1 MPASPEIRILIV
13 DDSKTLR
20 NLLKGILEHAGFV
33 NVTAADCGETAWD
46 ILEQM
51 KMDLVITDWTMPQMT
66 GLDLLIKIRQSSTH
80 QTTPVILLTI
90 NTEKEYVE
98 KALRAGAS
106 NYIAKPFDAGVII
119 KKINMVFD
127 RQIPLGS

>member
-1 MPASPEIRILIV
+1 MPANPQIQILIV

-20 NLLKGILEHAGFV
+20 NLLKGILEHAGFI
-33 NVTAADCGETAWD
+33 NVTSADNGQTAWE

-51 KMDLVITDWTMPQMT
+51 KIDLVITDWSMPQMN
-66 GLDLLIKIRQSSTH
+66 GLELLMKIRQSEKLKDL
-80 QTTPVILLTI
+80 PVMLLTI
-90 NTEKEYVE
+90 NTEKTYVE
-98 KALRAGAS
+98 QALKAGAN

-127 RQIPLGS
+127 RQHPVN